1 MYLACALSEIG
12 FAVRREKDG
21 PDFWIEDGKGRI
33 WIEAI
38 APEPGDSA
46 KPDCVPEPPIN
57 QVSNTPVRQIVL
69 RLTSAIH
76 DKQQKFT
83 QYRASGLIGE
93 NDRCVIAL
101 CAAKLHYPV
110 TTDFVQRAV
119 YEAGDLYVAIDSNT
133 MKAVERGRQ
142 HEPQIAKRNV
152 VLFNKPSFVD
162 DSCNHI
168 SALLFGWR
176 GIANIPSILG
186 SEWALFHNHKAKNP
200 IPHGWLKR
208 GSEHWVDVEQDFVH
222 LRTHQWNGHS

>member
-110 TTDFVQRAV
+110 TTDFCAARS
-119 YEAGDLYVAIDSNT
+119 L
-133 MKAVERGRQ
+133 
-142 HEPQIAKRNV
+142 
-152 VLFNKPSFVD
+152 
-162 DSCNHI
+162 
-168 SALLFGWR
+168 
-176 GIANIPSILG
+176 
-186 SEWALFHNHKAKNP
+186 
-200 IPHGWLKR
+200 
-208 GSEHWVDVEQDFVH
+208 
-222 LRTHQWNGHS
+222 